1 MALNTILSHPD
12 QDSYVTI
19 AEANDYLAIKQNYSH
34 WAGLSTI
41 QKEGFLKQAALQM
54 DQLRYKG
61 YQVYHTDKDYR
72 REQNLAFP
80 RVNIERLYY
89 GNVSSAT
96 STTVSVLQLS
106 AQQYLAD
113 DVLNGGAVVVREG
126 TGRGQVKAITDWST
140 ATGTATVAG
149 WDVQIDTTSQV
160 LFIAPVDKKIK
171 HAQIEQA
178 YFLSRYQDEDVLNVI
193 SGVNSYRIGDLSETY
208 GTDSVRFALVGGMPF
223 SPLANQLLQ
232 GLIDTTGYM
241 HY

>member
-12 QDSYVTI
+12 QDSYVSI
-19 AEANDYLAIKQNYSH
+19 AEANDYLAVKQNYSH
-34 WAGLSTI
+34 WAGLSTT

-61 YQVYHTDKDYR
+61 YAVYYTDKDYR
-72 REQNLAFP
+72 RGQNLAFP
-80 RVNIERLYY
+80 RENIDKLYY

-96 STTVSVLQLS
+96 STTVSVLQLGG
-106 AQQYLAD
+106 QQYLAD
-113 DVLNGGAVVVREG
+113 DVLNGGVVIIREG
-126 TGRGQVKAITDWST
+126 TGRGQVKTITDWVS
-140 ATGTATVAG
+140 ATGTATVAS
-149 WDVQIDTTSQV
+149 WDIQPDTTSQV
-160 LFIAPVDKKIK
+160 LFIAAVGKKIK
-171 HAQIEQA
+171 NAQIEQA
-178 YFLSRYQDEDVLNVI
+178 YFLSRYKDEDVLNII
-193 SGVNSYRIGDLSETY
+193 SGVNSYRIDDLSETY

>member
-19 AEANDYLAIKQNYSH
+19 AEANDYLAVKQNYSH
-34 WAGLSTI
+34 WAGLSTL

-61 YQVYHTDKDYR
+61 TQVYETDKDYR

-80 RVNIERLYY
+80 RQGIERLYF
-89 GNVSSAT
+89 GNASSST

-113 DVLNGGAVVVREG
+113 DVLNGGTVVIREG
-126 TGRGQVKAITDWST
+126 TGRGQVKTITDWTSF
-140 ATGTATVAG
+140 TGTATVAS
-149 WDVQIDTTSQV
+149 WDIQPDTTSQV

>member
-12 QDSYVTI
+12 QDSYVSI

-34 WAGLSTI
+34 WAGLSTV

-61 YQVYHTDKDYR
+61 YEVYHTDKDYR

-80 RVNIERLYY
+80 RVNIDRLYY

-126 TGRGQVKAITDWST
+126 TGRGQVRAITDWTSS
-140 ATGTATVAG
+140 TGTATVSG
-149 WDVQIDTTSQV
+149 WDIQPDTTSQV
-160 LFIAPVDKKIK
+160 LFISPIDKKIK
-171 HAQIEQA
+171 NAQIEQA
-178 YFLSRYQDEDVLNVI
+178 YFLSRYKDEDILKII
-193 SGVNSYRIGDLSETY
+193 SGVNSYKIDDLQETY
-208 GTDSVRFALVGGMPF
+208 GTDSVRFALIGGMPF

>member
-19 AEANDYLAIKQNYSH
+19 VEANDYLAVKQNYSY

-41 QKEGFLKQAALQM
+41 QKEAFLKQAALQM

-61 YQVYHTDKDYR
+61 IQVYNTDKDYR

-80 RVNIERLYY
+80 RQGIEKLYY
-89 GNVSSAT
+89 GNASNTT

-106 AQQYLAD
+106 TQQYLAD
-113 DVLNGGAVVVREG
+113 DVLNGGAVVIREG
-126 TGRGQVKAITDWST
+126 TGRGQVKTITDWISS
-140 ATGTATVAG
+140 TGTATVAS
-149 WDVQIDTTSQV
+149 WDIQPDTTSQV
-160 LFIAPVDKKIK
+160 LFIAPIDKKIK
-171 HAQIEQA
+171 NAQIEQA
-178 YFLSRYQDEDVLNVI
+178 YFLSRYQDEDILNVI
-193 SGVNSYRIGDLSETY
+193 SGVTSYKIGDLSENY
-208 GTDSVRFALVGGMPF
+208 GTDSVKFALIGGMPF

-241 HY
+241 TY